1 MRRVKFLHMQDLSRF
16 GWLSVGA
23 AAATI
28 ALKFWGYILTDSVGL
43 LSDAT
48 ESIVNLV
55 AAVVAIIVLK
65 VIARPADQDHEF
77 GHSKAE
83 YFSAGLEG
91 AMIFVAAAY
100 IIYVFVERLIHP
112 QPIEQIGIGL
122 LVTVVASVLNGAVAL
137 ILLRAGREHNS
148 VALTADGK
156 HLMTDVW
163 TSVGVLV
170 GVALVWGTG
179 QWWLDPLIALA
190 VAVNI
195 LFTGYKLL
203 KDAGSGLMDKAM
215 VGEDRE
221 AVDKILQSHCGRV
234 HGIDVHEIRTRVS
247 GRQQFIEFHVL
258 VPGAWSVVRGHDVL
272 SAMEDDLFERFPGVH
287 ISSHLEPIE
296 DERAYGDVHL

>member
-1 MRRVKFLHMQDLSRF
+1 MQDLSRF

-23 AAATI
+23 AVVTI
-28 ALKFWGYILTDSVGL
+28 ALKFWGYVLTGSVGL

-55 AAVVAIIVLK
+55 AALAAVIALK
-65 VIARPADQDHEF
+65 VIARPADRDHEF

-100 IIYVFVERLIHP
+100 IIYASIERLINP
-112 QPIEQIGIGL
+112 QPIDQIGLGL
-122 LVTVVASVLNGAVAL
+122 IVTVAASVVNGVVAL
-137 ILLRAGREHNS
+137 ILIKAGREHKS

-163 TSVGVLV
+163 TSVGVLA
-170 GVALVWGTG
+170 GVFLVWLTG
-179 QWWLDPLIALA
+179 QWWLDPVIALA

-195 LFTGYKLL
+195 LFTGRKLIL
-203 KDAGSGLMDKAM
+203 DAGHGLMDKAM
-215 VGEDRE
+215 EGEDRE
-221 AVDKILQSHCGRV
+221 AVDEILKSHRDRSR
-234 HGIDVHEIRTRVS
+234 GIDVHEIRTRVS

-258 VPGAWSVVRGHDVL
+258 VPGAWSVEHGHDVL
-272 SAMEDDLFERFPGVH
+272 SDMEDELRERFPGVH

-296 DERAYGDVHL
+296 DERAYDDVHL

>member
-1 MRRVKFLHMQDLSRF
+1 MQDLSRF

-23 AAATI
+23 AVVTI
-28 ALKFWGYILTDSVGL
+28 ALKFWGYVLTGSVGL

-55 AAVVAIIVLK
+55 AALAAVIALK
-65 VIARPADQDHEF
+65 VIARPADRDHEF

-100 IIYVFVERLIHP
+100 IIYASIERLINP
-112 QPIEQIGIGL
+112 QPIEQIGLGL
-122 LVTVVASVLNGAVAL
+122 IVTVAASVVNGVVAL
-137 ILLRAGREHNS
+137 ILIKAGREHKS

-163 TSVGVLV
+163 TSAGVLA
-170 GVALVWGTG
+170 GVFLVWLTG
-179 QWWLDPLIALA
+179 QWWLDPVIALA

-195 LFTGYKLL
+195 LFTGRKLIL
-203 KDAGSGLMDKAM
+203 DAGHGLMDKAM
-215 VGEDRE
+215 EGEDRE
-221 AVDKILQSHCGRV
+221 AVDQILKSHRDRSR
-234 HGIDVHEIRTRVS
+234 GIDVHEIRTRVS

-258 VPGAWSVVRGHDVL
+258 VPGAWSVEHGHDVL
-272 SAMEDDLFERFPGVH
+272 SDMEDELRERFPGVH